1 MLIVNFLI
9 NNEGL
14 TRTSSTFLRTTI
26 STTHV
31 NIKIIKARSSFVT
44 IYQRFYIDVNRTF
57 AEEQQAQNSS
67 MEQEVE
73 TSREGSS
80 APLAGNVSAEPHADD
95 SDDSL

>member
-1 MLIVNFLI
+1 MAILILSRCNSRREHTELSRIYFI
-9 NNEGL
+9 C
-14 TRTSSTFLRTTI
+14 RTDTA
-26 STTHV
+26 
-31 NIKIIKARSSFVT
+31 IIV
-44 IYQRFYIDVNRTF
+44 

-80 APLAGNVSAEPHADD
+80 APLAGNASVEPPADD